1 MRWLVFSILFIG
13 LFSLSVSAEETCI
26 TFNSTN
32 TLELISDIPSI
43 SYELSS
49 CNIALPEQISSLL
62 NNKNVLISINMNSGS
77 VEKFYLS
84 IVDGY
89 ISSLN
94 PGQPETYSY
103 NIILSETTLDNILSS
118 ENMVDSLILAYNN
131 DQIVV
136 DPSGVWNNV
145 VWFFASW
152 FI

>member
-1 MRWLVFSILFIG
+1 MRWLVFSILFIS
-13 LFSLSVSAEETCI
+13 LFSLSVSAEESCI

-43 SYELSS
+43 SSELSS
-49 CNIALPEQISSLL
+49 CSIALPEQISSLL

-94 PGQPETYSY
+94 SGQPETYSY

-136 DPSGVWNNV
+136 DPSGIWNNM